1 MSNVSLGERRHAA
14 TVTFKST
21 VSVDTCNEAV
31 VIKWGVTLLRFEPTP
46 DGIWAY
52 IYYLPHVEVG
62 LQYYLSLLLVFLAT
76 VCGPVHTAKTSI
88 DQIPLA
94 DECRFYITAD
104 V

>member
-1 MSNVSLGERRHAA
+1 MESEPISII
-14 TVTFKST
+14 
-21 VSVDTCNEAV
+21 CP
-31 VIKWGVTLLRFEPTP
+31 TLKL
-46 DGIWAY
+46 AY
-52 IYYLPHVEVG
+52 NIIC
-62 LQYYLSLLLVFLAT
+62 LVFLAT